1 MIIKRGDWTHILQQ
15 LQLGLN
21 VKLKKSFKLRNF
33 YYISRENLEIF
44 NAVLE
49 SDTREIWKNLWP
61 HYFRHSYE
69 DWLLSYITL
78 QCQFFEFF
86 WIRNFIFILF
96 PSSCLNTNTINYFY
110 KQLLSGLSPQICLY
124 FLRSLGL
131 IVVQRLFVVWASDL
145 CLRST
150 Q

>member
-49 SDTREIWKNLWP
+49 SDTQEIW
-61 HYFRHSYE
+61 
-69 DWLLSYITL
+69 
-78 QCQFFEFF
+78 
-86 WIRNFIFILF
+86 
-96 PSSCLNTNTINYFY
+96 
-110 KQLLSGLSPQICLY
+110 
-124 FLRSLGL
+124 
-131 IVVQRLFVVWASDL
+131 
-145 CLRST
+145 
-150 Q
+150 